1 MTRFASWSLAPITGL
16 IALAIWLGLAGL
28 DRLDVVPLRDESF
41 ATSAYGV
48 AVMVGFAAAI
58 ALGRVRPAWAIILAM
73 VLLVV
78 QLSFWPA
85 RFSQLSWTGY
95 VLLLPLPAFLS
106 RSTPP
111 ERRRLMLAAVLAC
124 GVTVGALL
132 TVPALSISGR
142 WGTLSGKDLAGGL
155 DAVAVCVIISVAAS
169 WLSWRAGR
177 PRVVPVDR
185 PERVARSTAENGD
198 AALAALS
205 PREREVFDLVARGR
219 SNAEVAAHAFIS
231 EATVKTHVGNI
242 LKKLGLSSRSELI
255 AFAWGN
261 RLLEP
266 AVDAGGPGRDDP
278 SRRPL
283 VNPRLSSDRG

>member
-1 MTRFASWSLAPITGL
+1 MTRLASLSLAPVTGL
-16 IALAIWLGLAGL
+16 LALAIWLGLAGL
-28 DRLDVVPLRDESF
+28 DRLDVVPLRDETF

-48 AVMVGFAAAI
+48 AVMIGFAAAI
-58 ALGRVRPAWAIILAM
+58 ALGRVRPAWAITLTM

-85 RFSQLSWTGY
+85 RFSQLSWIGY

-132 TVPALSISGR
+132 TVPALSISGQ
-142 WGTLSGKDLAGGL
+142 WGTVSGKDLAGGL
-155 DAVAVCVIISVAAS
+155 DSVAVCVTVSVAAA

-177 PRVVPVDR
+177 PRAVPVDR
-185 PERVARSTAENGD
+185 PERVVRSAPEDGGAE
-198 AALAALS
+198 LAALS

-231 EATVKTHVGNI
+231 EATVKTHVGSI

-266 AVDAGGPGRDDP
+266 AVAPDRSG
-278 SRRPL
+278 
-283 VNPRLSSDRG
+283 SD

>member
-1 MTRFASWSLAPITGL
+1 MIRFASWSFAPVTGL
-16 IALAIWLGLAGL
+16 LALAIWLGLAGL
-28 DRLDVVPLRDESF
+28 DRLDVVPLRDEAF

-58 ALGRVRPAWAIILAM
+58 ALARVRPTWAIMLTM

-85 RFSQLSWTGY
+85 RFSQLSWIGY
-95 VLLLPLPAFLS
+95 ALLLPLPVFLS

-111 ERRRLMLAAVLAC
+111 ERRRRMLAAVLAC
-124 GVTVGALL
+124 GVAVGALL

-142 WGTLSGKDLAGGL
+142 WGTVSGKELAGGL
-155 DAVAVCVIISVAAS
+155 DAVAVWGTISVAAA
-169 WLSWRAGR
+169 WFSWRAGR
-177 PRVVPVDR
+177 PRAVPVDR
-185 PERVARSTAENGD
+185 PEHVAPPTAVNGC
-198 AALAALS
+198 AVLAVLS

-231 EATVKTHVGNI
+231 EATVKTHVGSI
-242 LKKLGLSSRSELI
+242 LRKLGLSSRSELI

-266 AVDAGGPGRDDP
+266 AVAADRQD
-278 SRRPL
+278 
-283 VNPRLSSDRG
+283 SD